1 MTRKRLKTGIMGT
14 EWLLV
19 CFVLVA
25 VPFLAYL

>member
-14 EWLLV
+14 EWIVV